1 MGQYIPLDAPV
12 HRWDSRSKIV
22 AVTGLS
28 VSMIIAPDWPHVAM
42 VSVVILVLIALS
54 KINLRT
60 YLVNLR
66 ILLILVF
73 ITAFLQLL
81 LVPGQA
87 VFTAWLISV
96 TREGLIAASLLFVR
110 LTGILLLAAWLT
122 FTTRPAQLTAGL
134 ERIFSPLAR
143 LRLPVHELVMIMTLS
158 LRFLPLLVE
167 ETQRIQR
174 AQLARGAAWHHGT
187 LRQKGHY
194 LIALLVPM
202 LRLSLQRAEDLAE
215 AMENRGYHGG
225 QGQTPLY
232 SQGLHP
238 GDWLLIALTMVI
250 LVFQLI

>member
-158 LRFLPLLVE
+158 LRFLPLL
-167 ETQRIQR
+167 
-174 AQLARGAAWHHGT
+174 
-187 LRQKGHY
+187 
-194 LIALLVPM
+194 
-202 LRLSLQRAEDLAE
+202 
-215 AMENRGYHGG
+215 
-225 QGQTPLY
+225 
-232 SQGLHP
+232 
-238 GDWLLIALTMVI
+238 
-250 LVFQLI
+250 

>member
-81 LVPGQA
+81 LVLGRQYLQPG
-87 VFTAWLISV
+87 SY
-96 TREGLIAASLLFVR
+96 R
-110 LTGILLLAAWLT
+110 
-122 FTTRPAQLTAGL
+122 
-134 ERIFSPLAR
+134 
-143 LRLPVHELVMIMTLS
+143 
-158 LRFLPLLVE
+158 
-167 ETQRIQR
+167 
-174 AQLARGAAWHHGT
+174 
-187 LRQKGHY
+187 
-194 LIALLVPM
+194 
-202 LRLSLQRAEDLAE
+202 
-215 AMENRGYHGG
+215 
-225 QGQTPLY
+225 
-232 SQGLHP
+232 
-238 GDWLLIALTMVI
+238 
-250 LVFQLI
+250 